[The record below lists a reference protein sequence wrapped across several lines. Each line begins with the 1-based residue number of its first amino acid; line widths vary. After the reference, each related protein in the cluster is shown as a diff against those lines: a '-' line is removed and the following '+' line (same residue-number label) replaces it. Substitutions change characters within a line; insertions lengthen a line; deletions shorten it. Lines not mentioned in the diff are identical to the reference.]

1 MKNPLLILLAVL
13 CLMSLGQAVW
23 YYPQLPGPVA
33 SHFNAA
39 GQADGWM
46 PRAHLLKIEIL
57 LSLGVTAGFA
67 VLALVAASVPDTL
80 VNLPHRAYWLAPA
93 RREETRRCLSD
104 MVLSSGCGT
113 LAFLLF
119 LHQRVLHANLDGT
132 HQLTP
137 SFGVVLAVAL
147 VLIVG
152 PVVRPLSRFCRPPAP
167 RASDNPPGAAD

>member
-1 MKNPLLILLAVL
+1 MKYPLLILLTVL
-13 CLMSLGQAVW
+13 CLLSLGQVVW
-23 YYPQLPGPVA
+23 YYPQLPGLVA

-46 PRAHLLKIEIL
+46 PRAHMLKLEIL
-57 LSLGVTAGFA
+57 LSLGATAGFA
-67 VLALVAASVPDTL
+67 VLALVAAGIPDAL
-80 VNLPHRAYWLAPA
+80 INLPHRAYWLAPV
-93 RREETRRCLSD
+93 RREETRRCLSG

-137 SFGVVLAVAL
+137 SFGVVLTVAL

-152 PVVRPLSRFCRPPAP
+152 PVVRPLVRFWRPPAP
-167 RASDNPPGAAD
+167 RQSDNTPGESS